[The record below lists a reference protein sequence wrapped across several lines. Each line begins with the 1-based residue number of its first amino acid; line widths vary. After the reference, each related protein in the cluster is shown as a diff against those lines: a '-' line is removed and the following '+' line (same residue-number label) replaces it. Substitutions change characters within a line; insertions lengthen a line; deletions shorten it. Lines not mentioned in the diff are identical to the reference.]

1 MVKMKQTFSTRI
13 RLRKQKLFLAFLI
26 LITAASVF
34 GFSKGMHNAPSSDLS
49 LARYYDNKGEC
60 PGIGIANAK
69 LKTKLVDNKVLYM
82 LNLTVDK
89 SKQKALPSSFT
100 IKLTDKD
107 GFDIQYLM
115 INSSYFTEEVDSL
128 ERSIGY
134 SYQASQTMDA
144 DTYKSVAGWNL
155 IWESNKNIAHT
166 TTR

>member
-1 MVKMKQTFSTRI
+1 MKPNFSTSI
-13 RLRKQKLFLAFLI
+13 RTRKQKLLLAFLI

-60 PGIGIANAK
+60 PGIGISNAK
-69 LKTKLVDNKVLYM
+69 LKTKLIDNKVLYM

-89 SKQKALPSSFT
+89 SKRKNLPSSFT

-107 GFDIQYLM
+107 GFDIQYFM
-115 INSSYFTEEVDSL
+115 INSSYLTEELDSS
-128 ERSIGY
+128 EKSVGY
-134 SYQASQTMDA
+134 SYQASQVMDA
-144 DTYKSVAGWNL
+144 DKYKSVADWNL
-155 IWESNKNIAHT
+155 IWESKKDLPHT